1 MVYTGIDGSFGAGF
15 HGVQSGVRVGRGGA
29 GGGLGPR
36 LGFCGTDEVRGGGE
50 AFGRAPGV
58 AVGSGV
64 SSGSAAAGGAV
75 GAAVVGE
82 DEGEAVAEG
91 LALGVGEPDFSGAGD
106 APPEQPPSSRLPASS
121 AVIDIGTLP

>member
-1 MVYTGIDGSFGAGF
+1 MYVGIDGSFGAGF

-36 LGFCGTDEVRGGGE
+36 FGFCGTDEVRGGVG

-64 SSGSAAAGGAV
+64 SPGSAEAAGV
-75 GAAVVGE
+75 GVGPAVVGE
-82 DEGEAVAEG
+82 DEAVADG

-121 AVIDIGTLP
+121 AVMDIGTLP